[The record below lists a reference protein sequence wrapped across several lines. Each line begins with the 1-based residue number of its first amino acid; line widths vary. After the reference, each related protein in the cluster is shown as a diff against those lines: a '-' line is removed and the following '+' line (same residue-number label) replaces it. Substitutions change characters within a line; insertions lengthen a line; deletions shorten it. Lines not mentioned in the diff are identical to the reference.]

1 MTRSSCLIAYGVD
14 RAALQG
20 RVADFVARTLRGT
33 PASEMPIEN
42 PTTFELAVNLRTAGA
57 LGIGV
62 PTTLL
67 LQAVEVI
74 E

>member
-1 MTRSSCLIAYGVD
+1 
-14 RAALQG
+14 
-20 RVADFVARTLRGT
+20 
-33 PASEMPIEN
+33 MPIEN